1 MGPSVAS
8 IYGAVQA
15 LFHLETET
23 DTHWTKVS
31 QYMHLQT
38 QCTDT
43 GHDRLVG
50 QPVGIKVEFNT
61 PHDKI

>member
-23 DTHWTKVS
+23 HWTKVS

-43 GHDRLVG
+43 GHNQLVG
-50 QPVGIKVEFNT
+50 QPVGIKVEFNI
-61 PHDKI
+61 PPDKI